1 MLAINEPFP
10 GAKKRAIPERI
21 DKTAKTVTKSCIALT
36 PDAFGYPIPW
46 FFVRQPRTIW
56 GMAKPSPS
64 YAGNKVL
71 KDLGDAIRL
80 LRSERGLSQEAL
92 ALNAEL
98 DRSYVG
104 GIERGDHN
112 LTIMNL
118 EKISSA
124 LGISMSSLLFK
135 GKL

>member
-1 MLAINEPFP
+1 
-10 GAKKRAIPERI
+10 
-21 DKTAKTVTKSCIALT
+21 
-36 PDAFGYPIPW
+36 
-46 FFVRQPRTIW
+46 
-56 GMAKPSPS
+56 MAKPSPS

>member
-1 MLAINEPFP
+1 M
-10 GAKKRAIPERI
+10 
-21 DKTAKTVTKSCIALT
+21 C
-36 PDAFGYPIPW
+36 
-46 FFVRQPRTIW
+46 

-80 LRSERGLSQEAL
+80 MRTERGLSQEAL
-92 ALNAEL
+92 ALTAEL

-118 EKISSA
+118 DKIASA
-124 LGISMSSLLFK
+124 LDISISSLLHK
-135 GKL
+135 GRL